1 MKEGEDITAAERV
14 NKLVSEAEVTEE
26 ISLHSNM
33 VAVNSWVVWSP
44 LSHFKIIT
52 SKKENALGTT
62 INWVPTTVKLQ
73 GWINAH

>member
-33 VAVNSWVVWSP
+33 VAVVCWVVWSP
-44 LSHFKIIT
+44 LSHLK
-52 SKKENALGTT
+52 
-62 INWVPTTVKLQ
+62 
-73 GWINAH
+73 